1 MLKTQSVILLCLL
14 AVVMAAWAYL
24 FYQHWQMTTLP
35 MSDMWMPPADIS
47 SWQWMDFG
55 LVYMMW
61 AVMMA
66 AMMLPSAVPMFLVF
80 ARVCRQRYQVSHHH
94 LNVLFVLAYLL
105 VWLVFSMV
113 MTWLQWQ
120 LHGLHF
126 LSPLMENQNE
136 CLAGAIFIGA
146 GIYQLTP
153 WKNDF
158 LQACRTPMGFL
169 LTEWREGA
177 KGVFFMGL
185 KHGSICVGCCWA
197 QMLIMFAVGVMNL
210 LGMVLITLLVTLEK
224 TLPGK
229 SQLICSVG
237 GGLLIGWGLWIIQA
251 G

>member
-1 MLKTQSVILLCLL
+1 MLKMRSVIVLSLL
-14 AVVMAAWAYL
+14 AAVMAAWAFL
-24 FYQHWQMTTLP
+24 FYQHWQMTMQP

-55 LVYMMW
+55 MVYMMW

-66 AMMLPSAVPMFLVF
+66 AMMLPSAVPMFMMF
-80 ARVCRQRYQVSHHH
+80 ARVCRQRYPVSHH

-126 LSPLMENQNE
+126 LSPMMENQNE
-136 CLAGAIFIGA
+136 HLAGAIFIGA
-146 GIYQLTP
+146 GVYQLTP

-158 LQACRTPMGFL
+158 LQICRTPMGFI

-177 KGVFFMGL
+177 YGAFSIGL
-185 KHGSICVGCCWA
+185 KHGIICVGCCWA

-210 LGMVLITLLVTLEK
+210 LGMALITLLITLEK
-224 TLPGK
+224 TAPGK
-229 SQLICSVG
+229 SQLICSMG
-237 GGLLIGWGLWIIQA
+237 GILLIGWGLGIILIR
-251 G
+251 